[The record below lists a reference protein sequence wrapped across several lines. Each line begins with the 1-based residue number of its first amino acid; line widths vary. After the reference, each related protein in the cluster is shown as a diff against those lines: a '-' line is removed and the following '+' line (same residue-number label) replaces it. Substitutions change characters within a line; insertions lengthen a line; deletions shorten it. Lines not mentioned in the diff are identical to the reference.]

1 MKITIEEIDKEE
13 EEELIVRCHELN
25 EDFLR
30 LVKSLKTARNGIVG
44 IDGNE
49 IHRLRLEDVYYFEVV
64 DNKSF
69 LYCKERVYESKWKL
83 YEFEEFSRDSSFFR
97 ASKSVVL
104 NADKI
109 KFVRPA
115 FSGRFETVLLNNE
128 KIVVSRQYVGELKKI
143 MGI

>member
-13 EEELIVRCHELN
+13 EEELLVRCHELN

-30 LVKSLKTARNGIVG
+30 LIKSLKTARNGIVG